1 MPKDIIWHSGP
12 PPSQGWWPASYS
24 KDNNVYRW
32 WNGITWSIA
41 CTRDYTPRAAASVA
55 TRAVHI
61 ADAGRIYWRA
71 RPSNWPARS
80 KT

>member
-1 MPKDIIWHSGP
+1 MPKDIIWKKGP

-32 WNGITWSIA
+32 WNGVTWSLGVS
-41 CTRDYTPRAAASVA
+41 RDYTAASAASVA
-55 TRAVHI
+55 TRAVGI
-61 ADAGRIYWRA
+61 SDSVRIYWRD
-71 RPSNWPARS
+71 RPSNWPERS